1 MYGLLKLARCV
12 ALVRVGDLFTVDAVS
27 QPPRAADT
35 AAELRADEMLNITD
49 LACHCPRFFARF
61 PMNSESQT
69 EYREKMLFQ
78 LRIIKL
84 FFNFYLPTKFRL
96 HIVVIHYH

>member
-1 MYGLLKLARCV
+1 MYGLLEFARCV
-12 ALVRVGDLFTVDAVS
+12 ALVRVGGDAVS

-84 FFNFYLPTKFRL
+84 FF
-96 HIVVIHYH
+96 

>member
-1 MYGLLKLARCV
+1 MYGLLEFARCV
-12 ALVRVGDLFTVDAVS
+12 ALVRVGGDAVS

-61 PMNSESQT
+61 PMNPESQT

-84 FFNFYLPTKFRL
+84 FF
-96 HIVVIHYH
+96 